1 MDILFFGLKIV
12 VLLLMCHV
20 LLRMLVY
27 FRYQV
32 TYYYHSRHIE
42 RFLEKKMKSAEEYI
56 NENRFLWLHNF
67 TRAPHLRGGGT
78 RAFVWALLC
87 KAREDVAI
95 RNFERNKELSLY
107 CFSCHFNATCPIK
120 YHLSCSFCQVEDCE
134 KKKAGHDSIC
144 KSFRCNTWLEDD

>member
-1 MDILFFGLKIV
+1 MEIMFFGLKIV

-95 RNFERNKELSLY
+95 RNFQRGGDNMTKKDFLIFTLIIENISIILLLY
-107 CFSCHFNATCPIK
+107 IV
-120 YHLSCSFCQVEDCE
+120 L
-134 KKKAGHDSIC
+134 I
-144 KSFRCNTWLEDD
+144 